1 MSWASLANNQTVSF
15 NNLQNAVNTGVFTLK
30 TSIPASNEQITK
42 ADANTYVYINTGYSP
57 YSAKAS
63 NQLVVKSDLQA
74 AATYTVTPY
83 ASWGNSTS
91 NYDYSF
97 YYFID
102 SGPENY
108 IGLVTGDSCVQF
120 SNILVPQGST
130 IYFSLR
136 SSTSAGDNV
145 YYEASNSST
154 CPSNTATYCS
164 FCDTPYSLTPSG
176 NTSVACT
183 VYIDS
188 GTSNPSFCC

>member
-1 MSWASLANNQTVSF
+1 MSWAGISSNQTVSF
-15 NNLQNAVNTGVFTLK
+15 ANLKNAVETSVFISKQTQSTSLEQVTKTDAQNYVYLNTG
-30 TSIPASNEQITK
+30 
-42 ADANTYVYINTGYSP
+42 TGDWTALS
-57 YSAKAS
+57 S
-63 NQLVVKSDLQA
+63 NQLPVKSDFTA
-74 AATYTVTPY
+74 AATYTLTPY
-83 ASWGNSTS
+83 AKWGNFTS

-97 YYFID
+97 FYFID

-108 IGLVTGDSCVQF
+108 IGLVTSDTCVQF

-130 IYFSLR
+130 VYFSLR
-136 SSTSAGDNV
+136 SSVSQGDDV

-164 FCDTPYSLTPSG
+164 FCDTPYSITPSG